1 MASLKDLNVQFG
13 EYIYAVGRT
22 SRARRKRAQENKKS
36 CKKARRH
43 RHIGI
48 DIASASDNRT

>member
-22 SRARRKRAQENKKS
+22 SRLQEPGRRKRAQEKLQES
-36 CKKARRH
+36 KKASA
-43 RHIGI
+43 GI
-48 DIASASDNRT
+48 SA

>member
-1 MASLKDLNVQFG
+1 MQLDELQDFKSQAEES
-13 EYIYAVGRT
+13 
-22 SRARRKRAQENKKS
+22 ARKKS
-36 CKKARRH
+36 CKKARRHRH

>member
-1 MASLKDLNVQFG
+1 MQLDELQEPEES
-13 EYIYAVGRT
+13 
-22 SRARRKRAQENKKS
+22 ARKKS